1 MEFTALYVEASAD
14 EAIANVLF
22 ADPETN
28 PDEPSVLMFSRSIE
42 FADSAYYF
50 EINDQSQSHYGGL
63 QSVHL
68 TRNHLTVTL
77 QPEVVAE
84 FGNEALATVQVDFDV
99 DDPTYASLLDTL
111 KKIFAG
117 DEVFVVE

>member
-14 EAIANVLF
+14 DRLANVLF

-50 EINDQSQSHYGGL
+50 EINDQSQGRYGGL

-68 TRNHLTVTL
+68 TRNRLTATL

-99 DDPTYASLLDTL
+99 DDPTYTSLLNTL